1 MALVTG
7 QELADNLDIEYET
20 PDSLVL
26 DLHAN
31 SACVLI
37 GYLVTPASFA
47 AEPAPLK
54 IAAMSIAVETYQ
66 AAYAAGGESIS
77 VDFTPSPRINSALMA
92 RVTVLLAPYKQMTT
106 MVG

>member
-37 GYLVTPASFA
+37 GYLVTLVS
-47 AEPAPLK
+47 LK
-54 IAAMSIAVETYQ
+54 RNRH
-66 AAYAAGGESIS
+66 
-77 VDFTPSPRINSALMA
+77 P
-92 RVTVLLAPYKQMTT
+92 
-106 MVG
+106 

>member
-31 SACVLI
+31 SACILI
-37 GYLVTPASFA
+37 GYLVT
-47 AEPAPLK
+47 L
-54 IAAMSIAVETYQ
+54 V
-66 AAYAAGGESIS
+66 
-77 VDFTPSPRINSALMA
+77 PSKRN
-92 RVTVLLAPYKQMTT
+92 RHH
-106 MVG
+106 

>member
-37 GYLVTPASFA
+37 GYLVTLVSFE

-54 IAAMSIAVETYQ
+54 SRHDHSGRDIP
-66 AAYAAGGESIS
+66 AAYAAGAIYS
-77 VDFTPSPRINSALMA
+77 VTLP
-92 RVTVLLAPYKQMTT
+92 
-106 MVG
+106 